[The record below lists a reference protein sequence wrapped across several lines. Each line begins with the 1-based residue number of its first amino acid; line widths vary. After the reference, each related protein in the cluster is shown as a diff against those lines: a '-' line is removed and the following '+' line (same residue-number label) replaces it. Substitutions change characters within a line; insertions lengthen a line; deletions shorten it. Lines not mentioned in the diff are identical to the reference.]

1 MQKYEYKTIRV
12 SQKEKG
18 FGSGSMPDLENIL
31 NQEGKDGWR
40 LCEIVQ
46 PAAVFG
52 ATTAVIVIF
61 EKVIEDPNSHQ

>member
-12 SQKEKG
+12 TQKEKG
-18 FGSGSMPDLENIL
+18 LGFASSSMPDLENIL
-31 NQEGKDGWR
+31 NQEGIDRWR

-52 ATTAVIVIF
+52 ATTAAGCNF
-61 EKVIEDPNSHQ
+61 